1 MMTRPRL
8 YNESDAAYAR
18 RVQAAEDAARRADDL
33 RAYMRQKSAATID
46 RLKANIRIVPDDA
59 PPAAPTCPTCEGLGL
74 IRFDVPASDER
85 WGKLYPCP
93 EKACVTRAEAAARR
107 ADALLTRSGVPGT
120 YRELTFDS
128 WFQIPEQQRAGK
140 ELAAAA
146 AWVWAHKLT
155 VSLRGAADLF
165 EHPDAPRLPDNH
177 KTWLV
182 FQGDLGLGKT
192 GLAAAA
198 TNQLAGAGRQPLF
211 YRLQEMFS
219 EIQSRYGDN
228 ETGRNADDIISQ
240 IQRAEVLILDEC
252 NVPGQRAS
260 EDKARLME
268 EVVRYRHAR
277 QLPTLLTLNASQT
290 EFEKQWGRRTA
301 DVVFAS
307 AHWLELTGPRLR
319 RSDGSVRAY

>member
-1 MMTRPRL
+1 MMTRERL

-18 RVQAAEDAARRADDL
+18 RVRAAEDAAKGAEHL
-33 RAYMRQKSAATID
+33 RAYMSKKAAATIE
-46 RLKANIRIVPDDA
+46 RLKANIRIVEDDSA
-59 PPAAPTCPTCEGLGL
+59 PAAPTCPTCEGLGL
-74 IRFDVPASDER
+74 IRFDVPTSDER
-85 WGKLYPCP
+85 FGKLYPCP
-93 EKACVTRAEAAARR
+93 EAGCAARAEAAARR

-128 WFQIPEQQRAGK
+128 WYTIPEQQRAGK

-146 AWVWAHKLT
+146 AWVWAHKLS

-165 EHPDAPRLPDNH
+165 EHPDAAQQKDIYKP
-177 KTWLV
+177 WLV

-198 TNQLAGAGRQPLF
+198 TNQLAAAGRQPLF

-228 ETGRNADDIISQ
+228 ETGRNADEIISQ

-290 EFEKQWGRRTA
+290 DFEKQWGRRTA
-301 DVVFAS
+301 DVVFSS